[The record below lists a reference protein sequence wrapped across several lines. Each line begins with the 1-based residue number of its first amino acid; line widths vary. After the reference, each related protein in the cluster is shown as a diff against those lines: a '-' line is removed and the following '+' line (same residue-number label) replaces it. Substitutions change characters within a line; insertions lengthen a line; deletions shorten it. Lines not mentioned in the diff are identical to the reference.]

1 MRGVFHQLQL
11 GRDADDVIEQV
22 EKVYHDFC
30 AFI

>member
-1 MRGVFHQLQL
+1 MRGVFHQL
-11 GRDADDVIEQV
+11 GRDAGDVIEQV